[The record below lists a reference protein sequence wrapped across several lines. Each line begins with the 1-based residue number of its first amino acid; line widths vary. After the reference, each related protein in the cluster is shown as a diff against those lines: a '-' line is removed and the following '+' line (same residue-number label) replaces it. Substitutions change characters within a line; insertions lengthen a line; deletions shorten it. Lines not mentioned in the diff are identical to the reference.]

1 MWQKLAI
8 WMHASAY
15 EASDCTRTPKSVAY
29 TSETCYVTQVVH
41 YKNVLQTWGEVQKIK
56 KQLIFVSD
64 NLTIVWILCLILDVF
79 YAFMYIYD
87 NWRSMVFS
95 HFVLCSR
102 VKLRPRDAVF
112 GIKFSFQVKISL
124 FCHSVNIFIKLF
136 HVKQKKLLRKI
147 FSFVLLATKFI
158 NIEWLAYKTYEVNWY
173 FLRFYALL
181 EVNKFKW
188 PSLTHACTTFGVPKS
203 HNHSCKY
210 LKRASVTCNYHTLIF
225 VLYQSH

>member
-1 MWQKLAI
+1 MSLTTHHCLNTLVNTW
-8 WMHASAY
+8 HV
-15 EASDCTRTPKSVAY
+15 CY
-29 TSETCYVTQVVH
+29 T
-41 YKNVLQTWGEVQKIK
+41 
-56 KQLIFVSD
+56 FR
-64 NLTIVWILCLILDVF
+64 
-79 YAFMYIYD
+79 YIYD
-87 NWRSMVFS
+87 NWLSMVFS

-124 FCHSVNIFIKLF
+124 FCHSVNIFIKHF

-181 EVNKFKW
+181 EDNKFKW
-188 PSLTHACTTFGVPKS
+188 PSLSHVCTTLGVPKITQP
-203 HNHSCKY
+203 
-210 LKRASVTCNYHTLIF
+210 LF
-225 VLYQSH
+225 